1 MSAPF
6 SFRKRRGARRKR
18 FAHAITIEYAIV
30 MMTIVAAFAGLVLTM
45 ATVTSGNVSDYRDY
59 VERKAFID
67 EAADTYIRARAA
79 GEEADLDAL
88 YGGNEWNLRFL
99 STDDTLTVL
108 HGESHATVVLTVR
121 LADADGD
128 GTPEPVMYVYG
139 AA

>member
-18 FAHAITIEYAIV
+18 FAHALTIEYAIV

>member
-18 FAHAITIEYAIV
+18 FAHALTIEYAIV

-99 STDDTLTVL
+99 STDHTLTVL

>member
-18 FAHAITIEYAIV
+18 FAHALTIEYAIV

-128 GTPEPVMYVYG
+128 GTLEPVAYVYG
-139 AA
+139 ML

>member
-6 SFRKRRGARRKR
+6 SFRKRRGAHRKR
-18 FAHAITIEYAIV
+18 FAHALTIEYAIV

>member
-6 SFRKRRGARRKR
+6 SFRKRRVARRKR
-18 FAHAITIEYAIV
+18 FAHALTIEYAIV

-88 YGGNEWNLRFL
+88 YAGNEWNLRFL

-128 GTPEPVMYVYG
+128 GVPEPVMYVYG

>member
-1 MSAPF
+1 MSARPF
-6 SFRKRRGARRKR
+6 THKRRGARRKR
-18 FAHAITIEYAIV
+18 FAHALTIEYAIV

-45 ATVTSGNVSDYRDY
+45 ATVTSDNVSDYRDY
-59 VERKAFID
+59 VERKAFVD

-128 GTPEPVMYVYG
+128 GTPEPVVYVYG

>member
-18 FAHAITIEYAIV
+18 FAHALTIEYAIV

-139 AA
+139 VL

>member
-18 FAHAITIEYAIV
+18 FAHALTIEYAIV

-67 EAADTYIRARAA
+67 EAADTYIRARVA

>member
-1 MSAPF
+1 MI
-6 SFRKRRGARRKR
+6 RERLRRIRRALAR
-18 FAHAITIEYAIV
+18 ALTIEYAIV

>member
-18 FAHAITIEYAIV
+18 FAHALTIEYAIV

-45 ATVTSGNVSDYRDY
+45 ATVTSDNVSDYRDY

-79 GEEADLDAL
+79 GEAADLDAL

>member
-18 FAHAITIEYAIV
+18 FAHALTIEYAIV

-67 EAADTYIRARAA
+67 EAADAYIRARAA

>member
-1 MSAPF
+1 MSARLF
-6 SFRKRRGARRKR
+6 THKRRGARRKR
-18 FAHAITIEYAIV
+18 FARALTIEYAIV

-45 ATVTSGNVSDYRDY
+45 ATVTSDNVADYRDY
-59 VERKAFID
+59 VERKAFVD

>member
-6 SFRKRRGARRKR
+6 SFRKRRGARRKH
-18 FAHAITIEYAIV
+18 FAHALTIEYAIV

-59 VERKAFID
+59 VERKAFIA

>member
-18 FAHAITIEYAIV
+18 FAHALTIEYAIV

-88 YGGNEWNLRFL
+88 YGSNEWNLRFL

>member
-1 MSAPF
+1 MSAPV

-18 FAHAITIEYAIV
+18 FAHALTIEYAIV

>member
-6 SFRKRRGARRKR
+6 SFRKRLGARRKR
-18 FAHAITIEYAIV
+18 FAHALTIEYAIV
-30 MMTIVAAFAGLVLTM
+30 RMTIVAAFAGLVLTM

-88 YGGNEWNLRFL
+88 YGGTEWNLRFL

>member
-1 MSAPF
+1 MSARPF
-6 SFRKRRGARRKR
+6 FCKRCGARRKR
-18 FAHAITIEYAIV
+18 FARALTIEYAIV

-45 ATVTSGNVSDYRDY
+45 ATVTSDNVSDYRDY
-59 VERKAFID
+59 VERKAFVD

-88 YGGNEWNLRFL
+88 YGDNEWNLRFL
-99 STDDTLTVL
+99 VSDDTLTVL

-121 LADADGD
+121 LDDADGD
-128 GTPEPVMYVYG
+128 GTSEPVVYVYG

>member
-18 FAHAITIEYAIV
+18 FAHALTIEYAIV

-45 ATVTSGNVSDYRDY
+45 ATVTSGNVSEYRNY

>member
-18 FAHAITIEYAIV
+18 FAHALTIEYAIV

-45 ATVTSGNVSDYRDY
+45 ATVTSDNVSDYRDY

-128 GTPEPVMYVYG
+128 GVPEPVAYVYG
-139 AA
+139 VL

>member
-18 FAHAITIEYAIV
+18 FAHALTIEYAIV

-45 ATVTSGNVSDYRDY
+45 ATVTSDNVSDYRDY

>member
-18 FAHAITIEYAIV
+18 FARALTIEYAIV

-45 ATVTSGNVSDYRDY
+45 ATVTSDNVSDYRDY

-99 STDDTLTVL
+99 ASDDTLTVL

-121 LADADGD
+121 MNDADGD
-128 GTPEPVMYVYG
+128 GTLEPVVYVYG